1 MALVQYPPP
10 VDYAAQLNAF
20 KDFLQHFKTF
30 ESASEAAATE
40 AIEDLHIDGDAT
52 SDEYDFMDDVENENG
67 QQGTR
72 ACRGRREPKLK
83 YMQILQDIAD
93 RERSNVLIELDDLA
107 TVRLQDVQTARQ
119 YLILCPSS
127 RNPCRRTQI

>member
-67 QQGTR
+67 QKGQEHIAGVENQSSST
-72 ACRGRREPKLK
+72 CR
-83 YMQILQDIAD
+83 
-93 RERSNVLIELDDLA
+93 S
-107 TVRLQDVQTARQ
+107 
-119 YLILCPSS
+119 
-127 RNPCRRTQI
+127 CRT